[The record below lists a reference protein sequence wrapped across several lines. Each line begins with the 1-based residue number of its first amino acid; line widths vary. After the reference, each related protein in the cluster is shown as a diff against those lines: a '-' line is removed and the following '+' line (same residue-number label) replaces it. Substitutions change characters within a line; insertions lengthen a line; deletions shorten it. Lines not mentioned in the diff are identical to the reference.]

1 MKFFFAYILC
11 RVGFTRKK
19 KELTIWFRPAGSAGF
34 ADSFS
39 LHKAAKFLLR
49 GFTLWRF
56 ANFACFS
63 NFFANFVAND
73 FTRLLSISVVGFV
86 VA

>member
-1 MKFFFAYILC
+1 MSHRIYK
-11 RVGFTRKK
+11 KK

-34 ADSFS
+34 ADSFP
-39 LHKAAKFLLR
+39 LRKAAKFFLR

-63 NFFANFVAND
+63 NFFANFVTNV
-73 FTRLLSISVVGFV
+73 FTRLLAISVVRFV